1 MRKILFCICFC
12 IASLA
17 SCFAQTVIYSSNDDS
32 LGYDVKTCNL
42 ESCFQHVTLNDEIRY
57 VKIDNGINGGKY
69 LLIGHKNIDEN
80 DVVVLDSI
88 HKIYCIE
95 RDFFMNGLGLLIITA
110 DSLTAYI
117 IDDSVMFV
125 NK

>member
-57 VKIDNGINGGKY
+57 VKIDNGINGGK
-69 LLIGHKNIDEN
+69 I
-80 DVVVLDSI
+80 
-88 HKIYCIE
+88 
-95 RDFFMNGLGLLIITA
+95 
-110 DSLTAYI
+110 
-117 IDDSVMFV
+117 
-125 NK
+125 

>member
-95 RDFFMNGLGLLIITA
+95 RDFFMNGVELLIITA
-110 DSLTAYI
+110 DSMTAYI